1 MNMIAYE
8 VDGTRYSA
16 QRKAIDIS
24 IALDFDGL
32 QPSFYDADPATA
44 RPMHSG
50 QFIGDTRL
58 GGSCNAE
65 HVDLVTHCNG
75 THTECVG
82 HITRERV
89 SVHRLAA
96 DPLYPCRL
104 ASVELCAARDTD
116 EHGGQF
122 SEKTDLLITRDALR
136 KSLSNQS
143 NDSAALIVRTLP
155 NPEAKRTRV
164 YKTADT
170 PYFTVEAMQWIVDH
184 GVEHLLVDTPSVDR
198 LIDGGRLTTH
208 RIFWGMKP
216 GSRSVTDAARAEATI
231 TELVF
236 APDDVR
242 DGLYLLDLQVAPF
255 ISDAAPS
262 RALLHEVCR

>member
-1 MNMIAYE
+1 MSVFVY
-8 VDGTRYSA
+8 TRGARQYRA
-16 QRKAIDIS
+16 DAAALDIT
-24 IALDFDGL
+24 IPLDFDGP

-65 HVDLVTHCNG
+65 HIDLVAHCNG

-82 HITRERV
+82 HITHERV
-89 SVHRLAA
+89 SVHTLATE
-96 DPLYPCRL
+96 PLYPCRVV
-104 ASVELCAARDTD
+104 SVDLRTVRETD
-116 EHGGQF
+116 EHGGPF
-122 SEKTDLLITRDALR
+122 SDKTDLLITR
-136 KSLSNQS
+136 
-143 NDSAALIVRTLP
+143 AALSEALGEPDTPALAIRTLP
-155 NPEAKRTRV
+155 NTTAKRTRV

-170 PYFTVEAMQWIVDH
+170 PYFSVEAMSWIVDA

-198 LIDGGRLTTH
+198 LIDDGRMTTH

-216 GSRSVTDAARAEATI
+216 GSRSVDDAARPRATI
-231 TELVF
+231 TELIFV
-236 APDDVR
+236 PEHVS

-262 RALLHEVCR
+262 RALLYAVRS